1 MELVSIIMPN
11 YNSEKFIKESIES
24 VLNQTYSNLE
34 LIIIDDNSKDLSL
47 KKIKEI
53 EDSRIKLIKLKIN
66 QGAAIARNEGLK
78 ISRGRYLAF
87 LDSDDV
93 LNKDTIEKQIKF
105 LKNKKSGLVFGAF
118 EQIKEN
124 GEKIKIEQVPEMINY
139 KSLLKTCP
147 IKLFTVLIDSHKIK
161 KDIIFPEICEKREDY
176 GCWLNL
182 IKELKIFYGNNEV
195 LGKYRINSQSV
206 SRKKYKMAYYQY
218 NVYRKYEKLS
228 ILKSLYYIFNWA
240 YFGIKKYY

>member
-24 VLNQTYSNLE
+24 VLNQTYSNIE
-34 LIIIDDNSKDLSL
+34 LIIIDDNSKDSSL
-47 KKIKEI
+47 KKIKEVK
-53 EDSRIKLIKLKIN
+53 DSRIKLIKLKIN
-66 QGAAIARNEGLK
+66 QGAARARNEGLK
-78 ISRGRYLAF
+78 ISKGRYLAF

-93 LNKDTIEKQIKF
+93 LNEDAIEKQIKF

-118 EQIKEN
+118 EQITEN
-124 GEKIKIEQVPEMINY
+124 GEKIKIEQVPKIINY

-147 IKLFTVLIDSHKIK
+147 IKPFTVLIDRYKIK
-161 KDIIFPEICEKREDY
+161 KDITFPEICEKREDY

-218 NVYRKYEKLS
+218 NVYRKYEKLN
-228 ILKSLYYIFNWA
+228 ILKSLYYILNWA